1 MKVEVSSD
9 DESFS
14 ATLSRDNAGLVFAD
28 PLVAVAKLDPAT
40 AFGPSAFGALKFRV
54 ATASA
59 TSDWQ
64 RLAILVRLPVL
75 TDLACPSDPDL
86 ACKLSGGNLF
96 LVDSVASTA
105 QFDHPVQVPD
115 GFPGDALPVPAPDGG
130 RLYVKLRDD
139 PKVINLAQM
148 TARQLPP
155 PATLAAAGRPAR
167 SAADSGGAGAGLA
180 RRKVRRHH
188 APAGRTHSLAQA
200 NLSPG

>member
-1 MKVEVSSD
+1 MKIEVSSD

-40 AFGPSAFGALKFRV
+40 AFGSSAFGALKFRV

-64 RLAILVRLPVL
+64 PLAILVRLPVL

-115 GFPGDALPVPAPDGG
+115 GFPGDALPVPPPDGG

-155 PATLAAAGRPAR
+155 AAAQPMPPAPSVVQPVAPPPAVSQPAATPYSPAGK
-167 SAADSGGAGAGLA
+167 SAAVASN
-180 RRKVRRHH
+180 
-188 APAGRTHSLAQA
+188 PAVP
-200 NLSPG
+200 SP